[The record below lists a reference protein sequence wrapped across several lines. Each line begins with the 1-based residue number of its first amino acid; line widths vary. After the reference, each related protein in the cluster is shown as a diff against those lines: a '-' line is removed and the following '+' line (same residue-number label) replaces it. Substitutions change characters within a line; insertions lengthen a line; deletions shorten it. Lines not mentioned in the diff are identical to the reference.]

1 MYFVYN
7 CYFCKRLNKKFM
19 SIPNDWKE
27 LLGKAYSI
35 STEDIEREVQ
45 EEKAVK
51 EKSKLKLRVAIDRKN
66 RSGKTVTVVTGFED
80 EESASSLAKT
90 IKTKLGTGGSVKECE
105 IVLQGDLRDKVLP
118 ILLNEGYASA
128 KKV

>member
-1 MYFVYN
+1 
-7 CYFCKRLNKKFM
+7 M

-45 EEKAVK
+45 EEKVVA
-51 EKSKLKLRVAIDRKN
+51 EKAKMKLRVAIDRKN
-66 RSGKTVTVVTGFED
+66 RSGKTVTVVTGFDD

-90 IKTKLGTGGSVKECE
+90 IKTKLGTGGSVKDCE

-118 ILLNEGYASA
+118 ILINEGYTSS
-128 KKV
+128 KKI

>member
-1 MYFVYN
+1 
-7 CYFCKRLNKKFM
+7 M
-19 SIPNDWKE
+19 STPNDWKE

-90 IKTKLGTGGSVKECE
+90 IKTILGTGGSVKECE

>member
-1 MYFVYN
+1 
-7 CYFCKRLNKKFM
+7 M
-19 SIPNDWKE
+19 SSPNDWKE

-90 IKTKLGTGGSVKECE
+90 INTKLGTGGSVKECE

>member
-1 MYFVYN
+1 
-7 CYFCKRLNKKFM
+7 M

-35 STEDIEREVQ
+35 STEDIEREVK
-45 EEKAVK
+45 EEKAVA
-51 EKSKLKLRVAIDRKN
+51 EKAKMKLRVAIDRKN
-66 RSGKTVTVVTGFED
+66 RSGKTVTVVTGFDD
-80 EESASSLAKT
+80 EESASTLAKI

-118 ILLNEGYASA
+118 ILINEGYTSS
-128 KKV
+128 KKI